1 MSQVPRDEW
10 VSIDSL
16 RFHFRDWGGQGQP
29 IVLLHGLASTCHIW
43 DLVAPLLAEDFAV
56 LALDQRGHG
65 ESDKPDHGY
74 DFARVSTDLQGFI
87 QAMGLHKP
95 VVVGHSWGG
104 DVALEHAVMHPDTP
118 KGLCFVDGGM
128 IEISARPGNTLSRAR
143 EEMAPPVFTGVTAD
157 EFKRRVMSQ
166 GQWSQMPPHL
176 ADIILENFEV
186 LEDNTIRARLSRD
199 NHIRII
205 EALWEHR
212 PSTLYSRVKCPV
224 LIMPARRQGDESATA
239 RRIRR
244 EESVAAASAAMP
256 AGKVVWLEDSIHDV
270 PLQRPELVAGVIRDH
285 IKEGFFS

>member
-74 DFARVSTDLQGFI
+74 DFARVGGDLQGFI

-128 IEISARPGNTLSRAR
+128 IEISARPGNTLDRAR
-143 EEMAPPVFTGVTAD
+143 EEMAPPVFTGVTAE

-239 RRIRR
+239 RRLRR

-270 PLQRPELVAGVIRDH
+270 PLQRPGLVAGVIRDH